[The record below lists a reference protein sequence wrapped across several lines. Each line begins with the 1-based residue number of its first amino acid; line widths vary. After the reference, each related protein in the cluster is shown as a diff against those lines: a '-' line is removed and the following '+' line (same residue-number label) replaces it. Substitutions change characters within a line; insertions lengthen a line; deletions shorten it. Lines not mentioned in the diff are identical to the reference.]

1 MQLQYPPP
9 NPPIMDAI
17 ATKDLLHLRIEQ
29 ADEKLLAVLAE
40 MTESLFRSY
49 QPGAVEATE
58 TEAVP
63 SWAKPLTAEESLAD
77 LREGLAE
84 YEAGEYLT
92 LEEASKEAATW

>member
-1 MQLQYPPP
+1 M
-9 NPPIMDAI
+9 NAT

-40 MTESLFRSY
+40 LTESLFRSY
-49 QPGAVEATE
+49 QPEVVEAAE
-58 TEAVP
+58 TEAAP
-63 SWAKPLTAEESLAD
+63 NWAKPLTAEESLAD

-84 YEAGEYLT
+84 YEAGEYVT

>member
-1 MQLQYPPP
+1 M
-9 NPPIMDAI
+9 

-40 MTESLFRSY
+40 LTESLFRSY
-49 QPGAVEATE
+49 QPEAVEDTQRD
-58 TEAVP
+58 TTVP
-63 SWAKPLTAEESLAD
+63 SWAKPLTAEASLAD

-84 YEAGEYLT
+84 YEAGQYVT